1 MVKNGKFLFI
11 LIYIKRKI
19 INLLNKRINFSSNYI
34 ILIIYFLFRNALL
47 VLFIYSS
54 FSFVYRIYLNE
65 NINISYNTFQEIE
78 NSSVYV
84 RFVVKLSN
92 VSPL

>member
-34 ILIIYFLFRNALL
+34 ILIIYFLFRSALL

-65 NINISYNTFQEIE
+65 NINISYNTFLEIE
-78 NSSVYV
+78 NSSIYV
-84 RFVVKLSN
+84 RFVVKLPN

>member
-34 ILIIYFLFRNALL
+34 ILIIHFLFRSALL

-65 NINISYNTFQEIE
+65 NINISYNTFLEIE
-78 NSSVYV
+78 NSSIYV
-84 RFVVKLSN
+84 RFVVKLPN